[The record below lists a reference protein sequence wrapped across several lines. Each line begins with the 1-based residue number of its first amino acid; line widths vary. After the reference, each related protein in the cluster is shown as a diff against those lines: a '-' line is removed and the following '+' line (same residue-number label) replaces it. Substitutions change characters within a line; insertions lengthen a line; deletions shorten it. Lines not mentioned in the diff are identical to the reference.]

1 MHELAQAHAI
11 WRFILVD
18 EEEEKPRL
26 LLWML
31 KPHMLI
37 SYEATKHYLIQRSGS
52 LHVAKILFKLIGPGF
67 PAPDIKTCVPLRCS
81 SVVVAD
87 RDRPA

>member
-1 MHELAQAHAI
+1 MDVADEDEAD
-11 WRFILVD
+11 FVVSDD

-31 KPHMLI
+31 KPHMLV
-37 SYEATKHYLIQRSGS
+37 SYEAAKHYLIQRSGT

-67 PAPDIKTCVPLRCS
+67 PAPDIKTCVVLVRPLCS
-81 SVVVAD
+81 CG
-87 RDRPA
+87 